1 MKKQAYQ
8 IIALLVLTVSLA
20 VAAQAQTAGRTQL
33 RATIPF
39 EFNVGEKTMP
49 AGEYTIVQI
58 NPSSDQTVLQLR
70 SNEGRNNAMI
80 QMHGVIGKA
89 GEKAR
94 LVFNRYGSQ
103 YYFSQAWT
111 SADANGWQAPKSKT
125 ETLVRQE
132 LANRKPASETIALS
146 AR

>member
-8 IIALLVLTVSLA
+8 IIALLILTASLA
-20 VAAQAQTAGRTQL
+20 MAAQAQTAGRTQL

-39 EFNVGEKTMP
+39 EFTVGEKMMP
-49 AGEYTIVQI
+49 AGEYTIARI
-58 NPSSDQTVLQLR
+58 NPSSDRTVLQLR
-70 SNEGRNNAMI
+70 SNDGRNSAMI
-80 QMHGVIGKA
+80 QMNDVIGKA

-111 SADANGWQAPKSKT
+111 AADADGWQAPKSKT
-125 ETLVRQE
+125 EMLARQE
-132 LANRKPASETIALS
+132 LANRKPASETISLS